1 MPDMLEAL
9 QTAVESVSK
18 DWKVAK
24 RSADKEDRVQR
35 HALERMRSRVRYQ
48 ELSIKDAAH
57 FMMERAYLAASAQGT
72 LPATARQVMYAAR
85 PLVLWLT
92 GGKCWSDSAYFTQ
105 HLLPDFMEEYLE
117 SDAWNVV
124 FDARGHF
131 REPHTEG
138 RTDLGTLEVRQY
150 VESWQNS
157 GGGAL
162 DLTDLLPETLFP
174 TCGPDNRFHF
184 ALFIEKEG
192 FNPLLRA
199 AQVAERYDLAIMS
212 TKGMSVT
219 AARELVERLSE
230 REVTILVLRDFDK
243 AGFSIAHTLAT
254 SSRRYTFGSTPN
266 VVDLGL
272 RLADVQ
278 AMGLASEPVEYGGR
292 QDPRWNLRESGATE
306 AECDYLAHTSGR
318 GRWQGQRVELNA
330 MAADQF
336 VGFLEAK
343 LQAAGVGKVVPDA
356 EVLERAYRRAKQ
368 LVEVRRAAEE
378 ALTKAE
384 GEDIELPAD
393 LVGKVASRVAG
404 KATSWDE
411 AIWDI
416 VDEGR
421 PHDCPN

>member
-9 QTAVESVSK
+9 QTAVTSVSK
-18 DWKVAK
+18 DWKTAK
-24 RSADKEDRVQR
+24 RSADKEDHVRQR
-35 HALERMRSRVRYQ
+35 DLERMRSRSSYR
-48 ELSIKDAAH
+48 ELSIKDAAYQV
-57 FMMERAYLAASAQGT
+57 MRRAYLAASANDT

-85 PLVLWLT
+85 PLVLGLT
-92 GGKCWSDSAYFTQ
+92 GGKCWSNSSYFTQ
-105 HLLPDFMEEYLE
+105 HLLPDFMDEYLE
-117 SDAWNVV
+117 SNAWNVV

-131 REPHTEG
+131 REPHTEE

-150 VESWQNS
+150 VQSWQNS
-157 GGGAL
+157 GGAL

-174 TCGPDNRFHF
+174 TCGPDNRFQF

-199 AQVAERYDLAIMS
+199 ARIAERHDLAVMS

-230 REVTILVLRDFDK
+230 RGVTILVLRDFDK
-243 AGFSIAHTLAT
+243 AGFSIAHTLKT

-272 RLADVQ
+272 RLADVE

-292 QDPRWNLRESGATE
+292 QDPRRNLRESGAAE
-306 AECDYLAHTSGR
+306 AECDYLVHTSGR
-318 GRWQGQRVELNA
+318 GRWHGQRVELNA

-336 VGFLEAK
+336 VEFLKAK
-343 LQAAGVGKVVPDA
+343 LQAAGVGKVVPGA
-356 EVLERAYRRAKQ
+356 KVLEQAYRRAKQ

-378 ALTKAE
+378 ALTRAN
-384 GEDIELPAD
+384 GEDIQLPAD

-411 AIWDI
+411 AISDI
-416 VDEGR
+416 VDEEGS
-421 PHDCPN
+421 HDCPN